1 MEQIEFPDFPTVDRP
16 FKELRFR
23 PLNRPIWT
31 ENKAKLIERYL
42 FYFVCVTHHG
52 DYIDGFAGPQKP
64 GEPTMWAAKLV
75 LESEPKQLR
84 KFFLCEKQRKGYRAL
99 EALKN
104 DQTPVK
110 GRDIY
115 LYNGDFNE
123 NVHRIRASNLIG
135 QKEATFCLLISVRLD
150 HLEKLWQSR
159 WSRRTLTIIGG
170 QYLL

>member
-1 MEQIEFPDFPTVDRP
+1 
-16 FKELRFR
+16 
-23 PLNRPIWT
+23 
-31 ENKAKLIERYL
+31 
-42 FYFVCVTHHG
+42 
-52 DYIDGFAGPQKP
+52 
-64 GEPTMWAAKLV
+64 MWAAKLV